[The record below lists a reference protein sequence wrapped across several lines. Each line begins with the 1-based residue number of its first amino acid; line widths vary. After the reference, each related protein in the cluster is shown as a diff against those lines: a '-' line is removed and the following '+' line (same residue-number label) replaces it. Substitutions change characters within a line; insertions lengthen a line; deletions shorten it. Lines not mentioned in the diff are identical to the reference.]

1 MTSVGRTKTIP
12 MFQRDIS
19 KIMENRW
26 GLVQKDTESTWA
38 ARNIGHDWPEYA
50 DGLVGVPDAG
60 DDDSAGSQ
68 DEENEGD
75 RDPSGEGDEEGDLI
89 GHDEEQVGSV
99 SDSEDDDERVIR
111 EAEEYMAEFVQPEE
125 ESVEEQGLDNP
136 EEEDDRREAAEEA
149 DVASVG
155 CRKKGKRRRL

>member
-1 MTSVGRTKTIP
+1 

-26 GLVQKDTESTWA
+26 GLVQKDTESRESTWA
-38 ARNIGHDWPEYA
+38 ARNIGHNWPEYA

-89 GHDEEQVGSV
+89 GHDEQQVGSE
-99 SDSEDDDERVIR
+99 SNSEDDDERALR

-125 ESVEEQGLDNP
+125 ESAEEQVLDNP

-149 DVASVG
+149 DVGS
-155 CRKKGKRRRL
+155 RKRGKLGKRRRL